1 MLYKNKN
8 GHLIGILDW
17 QVTKEDIERKRRLD
31 AYWIDKENKEKKG
44 NVTQ

>member
-17 QVTKEDIERKRRLD
+17 QVTKEDIERKKKLD
-31 AYWIDKENKEKKG
+31 AYWEKKRKELK
-44 NVTQ
+44 NVAQ